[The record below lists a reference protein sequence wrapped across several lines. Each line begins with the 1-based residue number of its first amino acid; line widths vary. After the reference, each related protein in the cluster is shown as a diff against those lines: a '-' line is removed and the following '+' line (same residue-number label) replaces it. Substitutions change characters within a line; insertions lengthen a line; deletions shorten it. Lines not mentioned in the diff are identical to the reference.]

1 MVPHRN
7 QLAAALGDLQE
18 VRPVLHHLGAW
29 LQVESMVISGAH
41 SIARSVGKLQF
52 DVLVRMVNTVSFRVD
67 ATAVEFKHLHVS
79 THARVYLRELHIAFL
94 LRNTLC
100 RAYTKNNIANK

>member
-1 MVPHRN
+1 MPSPQGQN
-7 QLAAALGDLQE
+7 YF
-18 VRPVLHHLGAW
+18 
-29 LQVESMVISGAH
+29 SG
-41 SIARSVGKLQF
+41 SYTGREIAF